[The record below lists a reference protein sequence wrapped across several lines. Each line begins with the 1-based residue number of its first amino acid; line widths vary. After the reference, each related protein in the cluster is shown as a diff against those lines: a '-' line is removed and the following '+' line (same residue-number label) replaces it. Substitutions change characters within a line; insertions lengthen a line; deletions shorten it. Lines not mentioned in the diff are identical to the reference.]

1 MGIYGE
7 EEEEEMAN
15 SNDPVLKKIWAGKIE
30 LFDGPSYETVKPTY
44 EGKEVMINWKSG
56 IESVALVKFATPQG
70 DPLVNIVYEPI
81 FQANFNGWTFYKFN
95 PWKAT
100 FNKFLRKTIE
110 SGLIYYY
117 KDKTFTNQRKIY
129 YESDEEKVKFS
140 KKPLIS
146 ALTIDDLQGLFYI
159 NFLMIA
165 CSFIAFFI
173 ERMMGRAEKIVTR
186 TTSKRIDY

>member
-15 SNDPVLKKIWAGKIE
+15 SNDPVLKKVWAEKIE

-44 EGKEVMINWKSG
+44 EGKEIMINWKSG

-70 DPLVNIVYEPI
+70 DPLINIVYEPI
-81 FQANFNGWTFYKFN
+81 FQANYNGWTFYKFN
-95 PWKAT
+95 PWKAR

-110 SGLIYYY
+110 SGLIEYY
-117 KDKTFTNQRKIY
+117 KDKTFMKQRKLHY
-129 YESDEEKVKFS
+129 QSEEEKVKFV
-140 KKPLIS
+140 KKSLIY

-159 NFLMIA
+159 YLLMTL
-165 CSFIAFFI
+165 CSFLAFFVERRIGPTKKVVTI
-173 ERMMGRAEKIVTR
+173 EQL
-186 TTSKRIDY
+186 